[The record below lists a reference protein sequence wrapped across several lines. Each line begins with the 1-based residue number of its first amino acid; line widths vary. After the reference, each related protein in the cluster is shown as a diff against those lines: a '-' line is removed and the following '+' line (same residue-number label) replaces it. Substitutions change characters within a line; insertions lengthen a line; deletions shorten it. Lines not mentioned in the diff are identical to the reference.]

1 MKGFPFKRSQLL
13 TFGVKLMIS
22 MVLIGY
28 FLWHI
33 DLSRSFHALL
43 NVRVGY
49 LLLGLILYPLGQII
63 GAVKWQYLANALGIK
78 MDLKPMIRLYFIGMF
93 FNHFL
98 TTGIGGDITRGLYL
112 APGAKHRRVAFLSVI
127 AERGTGVLAMLLLAS
142 IVMLSPVGAVLPWY
156 LRYGFPIGTV
166 AVIAALWF
174 LPLIVK
180 DTRARLRNLIN
191 EDLIVLWKRPK
202 IGFIALMYSV
212 VFHCILVVIHICIA
226 RALSLNI
233 ASAYHFI
240 TESLASLASLLPSF
254 SGIGVRDGAYLY
266 LLKRAGIGYEHGL
279 LFSFLWFTI
288 IALSSSIGCIL
299 YLFRGL
305 TPAKNPE
312 LTEQPEGG
320 AYAER
325 LG

>member
-1 MKGFPFKRSQLL
+1 MKGFAL
-13 TFGVKLMIS
+13 TKS
-22 MVLIGY
+22 RLILFSAKFLFSAGLIAY

-33 DLSRSFHALL
+33 DLRITIHALL
-43 NVRVGY
+43 NVKIGY
-49 LLLGLILYPLGQII
+49 LFLGLILLPLGQLIC
-63 GAVKWQYLANALGIK
+63 AVKWYHLAKALGVHR
-78 MDLKPMIRLYFIGMF
+78 DLKPMIRLYFIGIF

-98 TTGIGGDITRGLYL
+98 STGIGGDITRGLYL
-112 APGAKHRRVAFLSVI
+112 SPGAAGRKTAFLSVI
-127 AERGTGVLAMLLLAS
+127 AEKGTGVLAMLLLAS
-142 IVMLSPVGAVLPWY
+142 IVMISPVGAPLPPL
-156 LRYGFPIGTV
+156 LRFGFPLASILF
-166 AVIAALWF
+166 IAGLWF

-180 DTRARLRNLIN
+180 NTRSRLRSLIYK
-191 EDLIVLWKRPK
+191 DLIILWKQPK
-202 IGFIALMYSV
+202 IGLLALMYSIA
-212 VFHCILVVIHICIA
+212 FHCILVVIHICIA

-233 ASAYHFI
+233 SSAYHFI

-266 LLKRAGIGYEHGL
+266 LLGRAGVAYEYGL
-279 LFSFLWFTI
+279 LFSFLWFSI

-305 TPAKNPE
+305 APAKGPGIAD
-312 LTEQPEGG
+312 QAEGG